1 MGQDTKKTPITID
14 GKAYILEDMTTE
26 QRTMTNHCFD
36 LDRKIDSAKFSLD
49 QLLIGKQ
56 AFMDMLKKSLSEAP
70 PAETVEPLE
79 IK

>member
-1 MGQDTKKTPITID
+1 MGEKKTTPITID
-14 GKAYILEDMTTE
+14 GRAYVFEDFTKE
-26 QRTMTNHCFD
+26 QQTMCNHCFD
-36 LDRKIDSAKFSLD
+36 LDRKIDSAKFNLD

-70 PAETVEPLE
+70 PAETIEPLE

>member
-49 QLLIGKQ
+49 QLMVGKQ
-56 AFMDMLKKSLSEAP
+56 AFMDMLKKSLEDAP
-70 PAETVEPLE
+70 PAQTVEPIE

>member
-1 MGQDTKKTPITID
+1 MKGHPVALAAID

-36 LDRKIDSAKFSLD
+36 LDRKIDSAKFNLD

>member
-1 MGQDTKKTPITID
+1 MGQDKKTPITID
-14 GKAYILEDMTTE
+14 GVEYVFEDFTKE
-26 QRTMTNHCFD
+26 QQIMCNHCFD
-36 LDRKIDSAKFSLD
+36 LDRKIDSAKFNLD

-70 PAETVEPLE
+70 PAETIEPLE

>member
-1 MGQDTKKTPITID
+1 MGEKKTTPITID
-14 GKAYILEDMTTE
+14 GVAYTFEDFTKE
-26 QRTMTNHCFD
+26 QQTMCQHCMD

-56 AFMDMLKKSLSEAP
+56 AFMDMLKKSLEDAP
-70 PAETVEPLE
+70 PAQTVEPIE

>member
-26 QRTMTNHCFD
+26 QITMTNHCFD

-49 QLLIGKQ
+49 QLMVGKQ
-56 AFMDMLKKSLSEAP
+56 AFMDMLKKSLEDAP
-70 PAETVEPLE
+70 PAQTVEPIE